1 MKKEEKQIL
10 IIDKEN
16 EGKSIEQAFQEI
28 KVLENSQVQFKNL
41 KREFNK
47 LVIENMNLRNQ
58 LSKFKEQKYKDKII
72 KLRENVDKEIPNNYI
87 NRVLN
92 HAKKGKWYSK
102 TKLGKELLIKGSEM
116 EGTLKI
122 LISLGKAE
130 YKIEDGVCRYMIK

>member
-1 MKKEEKQIL
+1 MKNEEKQIL

-16 EGKSIEQAFQEI
+16 EGKSREQAYQEI
-28 KVLENSQVQFKNL
+28 KVLQSSQIEFKEL
-41 KREFNK
+41 KKQISK
-47 LVIENMNLRNQ
+47 LILENMALRNQ
-58 LSKFKEQKYKDKII
+58 LSKFKESKSKERFKR
-72 KLRENVDKEIPNNYI
+72 LREAPEKEIKNNHI
-87 NRVLN
+87 NRILH
-92 HAKKGKWYSK
+92 HAEKGKWYAK